1 MSASAAPP
9 PHPPSAV
16 IAADPSHPFTPRPLI
31 ADLVRTRCCTP
42 GAVLLV
48 EGVEAQLPVS
58 RRYRAVR
65 LLLGDGELCAQAL
78 LRPEMHRYVDDGLVH
93 IGCYVRLNR
102 FDIRSVPVRLVSGAD
117 EQEKEEEE
125 EEQATEEM
133 VFLVVSD
140 MNPVGWN
147 TDYMQMAG
155 ITGREIQH
163 QAAGEDLHVRGR
175 KGKAVA
181 WEDQGPAD
189 LSLVQQRQPSVL
201 VEKEQ
206 DVSKDEPPTTIH
218 DARQAARADVTAE
231 PPSAGNNK
239 PQQRTTALRP
249 AGHPY
254 ASASASASP
263 GFLPW
268 HSDDLT
274 RPLKLTPLRA
284 IPTLPYKQNWVVN
297 VLAVVASLSPLG
309 PSSLLPYESQRTA
322 RLADPSTPKHVHLTV
337 FLDPAGFAPAIGS
350 VVLLLGV
357 KNHRFDG
364 GSLKRYAGPDRPRG
378 SGEEGSGGGEGARWW
393 FENPAH
399 LAWCDVEGLR
409 RWWDAGASGCSASAP
424 GLVNPT

>member
-1 MSASAAPP
+1 MSTSAAPP
-9 PHPPSAV
+9 HHPPSAV
-16 IAADPSHPFTPRPLI
+16 IAADPSHPFIPRPLI
-31 ADLVRTRCCTP
+31 ADLLRTRYCTP

-78 LRPEMHRYVDDGLVH
+78 LRPEMHRFVDDELVH

-102 FDIRSVPVRLVSGAD
+102 FEIRSVPVRLVSGA
-117 EQEKEEEE
+117 EVEEEE
-125 EEQATEEM
+125 AAVEEM

-140 MNPVGWN
+140 MTTVGWN

-155 ITGREIQH
+155 ITGREIPH
-163 QAAGEDLHVRGR
+163 LAAGEGRHLRSR
-175 KGKAVA
+175 KGKGVA

-189 LSLVQQRQPSVL
+189 LSLAQQRQPSVL
-201 VEKEQ
+201 TGKEE
-206 DVSKDEPPTTIH
+206 DISKDEPPTTINE
-218 DARQAARADVTAE
+218 AKQAAREDATTE
-231 PPSAGNNK
+231 SPSAGDNR
-239 PQQRTTALRP
+239 PRQRTPALRP
-249 AGHPY
+249 AGHSY
-254 ASASASASP
+254 ASASAGASP

-268 HSDDLT
+268 HSGDLT

-297 VLAVVASLSPLG
+297 VLAVVASLGPLG

-337 FLDPAGFAPAIGS
+337 FLDPAGFAPAVGS

-378 SGEEGSGGGEGARWW
+378 PGEEGGGGGEGAQWW

-399 LAWCDVEGLR
+399 IAWCDVEGLR
-409 RWWDAGASGCSASAP
+409 RWWDARASGYSASAP
-424 GLVNPT
+424 GPVNPT